1 MADQRAVDGAL
12 AQGVSAIEST
22 YNDLQGHF
30 RRLEGDLSTIGSSWQ
45 GSASV
50 QFTQLMPQWQD
61 NAAKVNQALRPVRDA
76 DRRLKMDCQVY
87 YGALDGAAADIKS
100 GAANLQGC
108 LDDLENTL
116 NQLRSSWEGQAQ
128 EAYNAAQVKWNQG
141 LEGLKDVLSRTSAAV
156 DSARSN
162 YQQTDQASAARF

>member
-50 QFTQLMPQWQD
+50 QFTQLMTQWQE
-61 NAAKVNQALRPVRDA
+61 NAAKVNQALQDLA
-76 DRRLKMDCQVY
+76 DNLRATDSSME
-87 YGALDGAAADIKS
+87 
-100 GAANLQGC
+100 ANESET
-108 LDDLENTL
+108 ENSFS
-116 NQLRSSWEGQAQ
+116 QLLG
-128 EAYNAAQVKWNQG
+128 G
-141 LEGLKDVLSRTSAAV
+141 L
-156 DSARSN
+156 
-162 YQQTDQASAARF
+162 

>member
-50 QFTQLMPQWQD
+50 QFTQLMQQWQD
-61 NAAKVNQALRPVRDA
+61 NAAKVNQALQDLADNLSATDSSMRDNESETKNSFSQ
-76 DRRLKMDCQVY
+76 L
-87 YGALDGAAADIKS
+87 LS
-100 GAANLQGC
+100 GL
-108 LDDLENTL
+108 
-116 NQLRSSWEGQAQ
+116 
-128 EAYNAAQVKWNQG
+128 
-141 LEGLKDVLSRTSAAV
+141 
-156 DSARSN
+156 
-162 YQQTDQASAARF
+162 

>member
-50 QFTQLMPQWQD
+50 QFTQLMQQWQD
-61 NAAKVNQALRPVRDA
+61 NAAKVNQALQDLA
-76 DRRLKMDCQVY
+76 DNLRATDSSME
-87 YGALDGAAADIKS
+87 
-100 GAANLQGC
+100 ANESET
-108 LDDLENTL
+108 ENSFA
-116 NQLRSSWEGQAQ
+116 QLLG
-128 EAYNAAQVKWNQG
+128 G
-141 LEGLKDVLSRTSAAV
+141 L
-156 DSARSN
+156 
-162 YQQTDQASAARF
+162 

>member
-50 QFTQLMPQWQD
+50 QFTQLMQQWQD
-61 NAAKVNQALRPVRDA
+61 NAAKINQALQDLA
-76 DRRLKMDCQVY
+76 DK
-87 YGALDGAAADIKS
+87 
-100 GAANLQGC
+100 
-108 LDDLENTL
+108 
-116 NQLRSSWEGQAQ
+116 LRSTNKAMQANEADTEGSFAQ
-128 EAYNAAQVKWNQG
+128 ILGG
-141 LEGLKDVLSRTSAAV
+141 L
-156 DSARSN
+156 
-162 YQQTDQASAARF
+162 

>member
-50 QFTQLMPQWQD
+50 QFTQLMLSGR
-61 NAAKVNQALRPVRDA
+61 KTR
-76 DRRLKMDCQVY
+76 RRLTR
-87 YGALDGAAADIKS
+87 LF
-100 GAANLQGC
+100 
-108 LDDLENTL
+108 
-116 NQLRSSWEGQAQ
+116 
-128 EAYNAAQVKWNQG
+128 
-141 LEGLKDVLSRTSAAV
+141 RTSRITCAPLIRRWKPTSRRPRTRSPTC
-156 DSARSN
+156 SADCERLGRLG
-162 YQQTDQASAARF
+162 D